1 MKFRLVD
8 RITEFKAKERICGIK
23 TLSFEEYQLKSAFGD
38 QPHLPESLVM
48 ESMFQLGNWLIMLSS
63 DFSKL
68 GLIIRF
74 EEIKF
79 PAMARPGCRLEMEI
93 SVRSYRQDGMVFD
106 GQVTAEGSVIAS
118 GRGCLAAPVAL
129 EDYVNPEDMK
139 MLFSEIYKP
148 RQSLAGNNL

>member
-8 RITEFKAKERICGIK
+8 RITEFKAEAQISGTK
-23 TLSFEEYQLKSAFGD
+23 TLSFEEYQLKSAFGG

-68 GLIIRF
+68 GLITRF
-74 EEIKF
+74 ETIEFSGI
-79 PAMARPGCRLEMEI
+79 ACPGCRLEMKI
-93 SVRSYRQDGMVFD
+93 QVRSYRKDGVVFD
-106 GQVTAEGSVIAS
+106 GQAIAEGSVIAS
-118 GRGCLAAPVAL
+118 GRGCLAATVPL
-129 EDYVNPEDMK
+129 DEYVNPDDMK

-148 RQSLAGNNL
+148 RQPLAGNTQ